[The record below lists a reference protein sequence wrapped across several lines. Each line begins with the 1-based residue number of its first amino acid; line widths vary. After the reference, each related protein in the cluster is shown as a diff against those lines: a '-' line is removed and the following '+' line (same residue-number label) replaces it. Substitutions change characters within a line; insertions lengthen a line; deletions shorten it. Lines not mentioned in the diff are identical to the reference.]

1 MKNEIKII
9 EHSLEPTIVRKFLQ
23 NNKSGAIVIFEG
35 VVREFNQGNKI
46 KNITYEAFEA
56 MAVKEITKI
65 VNEQKN
71 QLTNSHEIHSI
82 CIHHRVGKLDVGETS
97 IIIGVGI
104 NVNCTSDDFSMD
116 NFEYRLEP
124 TSILLEIGNS
134 IEREDFIVRFLVFYF
149 KWLKEFRSRNYNK
162 IIDFWK
168 SKWDDS
174 GKEISIISNRKKIS
188 GIMIDI
194 NNYCYQQ
201 S

>member
-97 IIIGVGI
+97 IIIGVSTEHREQAFLLCSNLMDKI
-104 NVNCTSDDFSMD
+104 KVSVPIWKFETSENDA
-116 NFEYRLEP
+116 YW
-124 TSILLEIGNS
+124 
-134 IEREDFIVRFLVFYF
+134 V
-149 KWLKEFRSRNYNK
+149 
-162 IIDFWK
+162 
-168 SKWDDS
+168 
-174 GKEISIISNRKKIS
+174 
-188 GIMIDI
+188 
-194 NNYCYQQ
+194 
-201 S
+201 